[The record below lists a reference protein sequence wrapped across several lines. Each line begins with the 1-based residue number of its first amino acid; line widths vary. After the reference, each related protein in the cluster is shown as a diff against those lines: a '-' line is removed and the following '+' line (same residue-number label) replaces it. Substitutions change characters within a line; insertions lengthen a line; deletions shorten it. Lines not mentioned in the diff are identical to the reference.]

1 VTVQV
6 LLRIIIKEFQQL
18 RRDRRMVPMV
28 LVAPLVQLIAL
39 GFAANRDVHDV
50 PLLLVDQDRT
60 AESCDL
66 VDRFTASGHF
76 VLVGTEPAAAGIE
89 RWLEAGRADVALVI
103 GAGFGDDVAAGRTP
117 RVQAIADGSDA
128 ASATVGLGYAAA
140 IVAARGAELARERL
154 TTLAREAAARG
165 RPLLAA
171 PRPPGR
177 VTVEP
182 RVWYNPDLKSR
193 WFYIPAVLAMVLM
206 VMTMILSSMAVVR
219 EKEIGT
225 IEQISVTPIKPWQFI
240 AGKLLPFYAIGF
252 IDTLLVC
259 GVMTLGFGVP
269 MRGSFPLLVLLTM
282 VFLLTT
288 LGLGLMVSAFARTQQ
303 QAMMSASF
311 MLMVPMIYLSG
322 LMFPI
327 ENMPR
332 AIQLVTYAVPL
343 RYYAV
348 ILRGIILQGAGLAD
362 LWRESLILLLFGV
375 GVLGVAS
382 ARFRK
387 RLD

>member
-1 VTVQV
+1 MSVRV
-6 LLRIIIKEFQQL
+6 LWQIIIKEIQQL

-28 LVAPLVQLIAL
+28 LVAPLVQLVAL
-39 GFAANRDVHDV
+39 GYAANRDVRDV

-60 AESCDL
+60 AESRDL
-66 VDRFTASGHF
+66 VDRFTASGRF
-76 VLVGTEPAAAGIE
+76 VLVGEEPVTAGID
-89 RWLEAGRADVALVI
+89 RWLEAGRADLALVI
-103 GAGFGDDVAAGRTP
+103 GAGFGDDVAGGRAP
-117 RVQAIADGSDA
+117 RVQVIADGSDA
-128 ASATVGLGYAAA
+128 ASAAVGLGYAGS
-140 IVAARGAELARERL
+140 IVAARGAELVRDRL
-154 TTLAREAAARG
+154 AAAAREAAARG
-165 RPLLAA
+165 RPGLAA

-177 VTVEP
+177 VTAEP

-206 VMTMILSSMAVVR
+206 VMTMILSSMAVAR

-225 IEQISVTPIKPWQFI
+225 IEQISVTPIRPWQFI

-259 GVMTLGFGVP
+259 GVMVGWFGVP

-282 VFLLTT
+282 VFLLST
-288 LGLGLMVSAFARTQQ
+288 LGLGLMVSSFARTQQ

-311 MLMVPMIYLSG
+311 LLMVPMIYLSG
-322 LMFPI
+322 LLFPL

-332 AIQLVTYAVPL
+332 AIRLVTYAVPL

-348 ILRGIILQGAGLAD
+348 ILRGVILQGAGLKD
-362 LWRESLILLLFGV
+362 LWRESLILLVFGF
-375 GVLGVAS
+375 GVLGIAS

>member
-1 VTVQV
+1 MRV
-6 LLRIIIKEFQQL
+6 LLRIIVKEFQQL

-28 LVAPLVQLIAL
+28 LVAPLVQLVAL
-39 GFAANRDVHDV
+39 GFAANRDVRDV

-60 AESCDL
+60 AESREL

-76 VLVGTEPAAAGIE
+76 VLVGEEPAAAGID
-89 RWLEAGRADVALVI
+89 RWLAAGRADVALVI
-103 GAGFGDDVAAGRTP
+103 AAGFGDDVAAGRAP

-140 IVAARGAELARERL
+140 IVAARGAELARDRL
-154 TTLAREAAARG
+154 EKLAREAAARG

-177 VTVEP
+177 VTAEP

-193 WFYIPAVLAMVLM
+193 WYYIPAVLAMVLM
-206 VMTMILSSMAVVR
+206 VMTMILSSMAVAR

-225 IEQISVTPIKPWQFI
+225 IEQISVSPIRPWQFI

-259 GVMTLGFGVP
+259 GVMTAGFGVP
-269 MRGSFPLLVLLTM
+269 MRGSFALLVLLTM

-303 QAMMSASF
+303 QAMMSAAF

-343 RYYAV
+343 RYYAI

-362 LWRESLILLLFGV
+362 LWREALVLLLFGV
-375 GVLGVAS
+375 GVLGIAS
-382 ARFRK
+382 VRFRK

>member
-1 VTVQV
+1 MRV
-6 LLRIIIKEFQQL
+6 LWQIVIKELQQL

-39 GFAANRDVHDV
+39 GYAANRDVRDV

-60 AESCDL
+60 AESRDL

-76 VLVGTEPAAAGIE
+76 VLVGEERAAAGIDH
-89 RWLEAGRADVALVI
+89 WLAAGRADVALVI
-103 GAGFGDDVAAGRTP
+103 GAGFGDDIAAGRAP

-128 ASATVGLGYAAA
+128 ASASVGLGYAAA

-154 TTLAREAAARG
+154 TALARGAVARG
-165 RPLLAA
+165 GARLAA

-177 VTVEP
+177 IVAEP

-206 VMTMILSSMAVVR
+206 VMTMILSAMAVAR

-225 IEQISVTPIKPWQFI
+225 IEQISVTPIRPWQFI

-288 LGLGLMVSAFARTQQ
+288 LGLGLMVSSFARTQQ

-311 MLMVPMIYLSG
+311 LLMVPMIYLSG

-343 RYYAV
+343 RYYTV
-348 ILRGIILQGAGLAD
+348 ILRGILLQGAGLAD
-362 LWRESLILLLFGV
+362 LWRESLVLLLFGA
-375 GVLGVAS
+375 GVLGIAS

>member
-1 VTVQV
+1 MTVQI

-39 GFAANRDVHDV
+39 GFAANRDVRDV

-60 AESCDL
+60 AESRDL

-76 VLVGTEPAAAGIE
+76 VLVGEEPAAAGID

-103 GAGFGDDVAAGRTP
+103 GAGFGDDVAAGRAP

-140 IVAARGAELARERL
+140 IVAARGAELAQERPVK
-154 TTLAREAAARG
+154 LAREAAARG

-177 VTVEP
+177 ITAEP

-206 VMTMILSSMAVVR
+206 VMTMILSSMAVAR

-225 IEQISVTPIKPWQFI
+225 IEQISVTPIRSWQFI

-288 LGLGLMVSAFARTQQ
+288 LGLGLMVSSFARTQQ
-303 QAMMSASF
+303 QAMMSSSF

-343 RYYAV
+343 RYYAI
-348 ILRGIILQGAGLAD
+348 ILRGVLLQGAGLAD

-375 GVLGVAS
+375 GVLGIAS

>member
-1 VTVQV
+1 MQV

-39 GFAANRDVHDV
+39 GFAANRDVRNV

-60 AESCDL
+60 AESRDL

-76 VLVGTEPAAAGIE
+76 VLVGEEPAAAGIE

-103 GAGFGDDVAAGRTP
+103 GAGFGDDVAAGRAP

-128 ASATVGLGYAAA
+128 ASATVGLGYAAG
-140 IVAARGAELARERL
+140 IVAARGAELARARL
-154 TTLAREAAARG
+154 AMLAHEAAARG

-177 VTVEP
+177 VTAEP

-206 VMTMILSSMAVVR
+206 VMTMILSSMAVAR

-225 IEQISVTPIKPWQFI
+225 IEQISVTPIRPWQFI

-288 LGLGLMVSAFARTQQ
+288 LGLGLMVSSFARTQQ

-332 AIQLVTYAVPL
+332 IIQLVTYAVPL
-343 RYYAV
+343 RYYAI

-375 GVLGVAS
+375 GVLGIAS